1 MHQRSPHP
9 HPRPP
14 HRPASLHPR
23 LWLSLALM
31 GLSYALLPQLP
42 PSFSLLESTRVLL
55 AWNIGAAFYI
65 GLSLWRMFQASSERI
80 QNRAELEDDGRFFV
94 LFVVIASSAAI
105 LFSVPGQ
112 MEAIKGQTSHAL
124 VAAHLALAIG
134 TVISSWVFTQIS
146 FAFHYAHDYYRAQS
160 RGAAGGLVFPDTE
173 APLYADFLYFSA
185 IIGTSAQTA
194 DININARP
202 MRLLVLLHC
211 VQAFFFNTMIL
222 AIVINVA
229 AGNFGA

>member
-1 MHQRSPHP
+1 MKSPQRPS
-9 HPRPP
+9 
-14 HRPASLHPR
+14 HRPISLHPR

-31 GLSYALLPQLP
+31 LLSYALLPLVYP
-42 PSFSLLESTRVLL
+42 ILESTRVLL
-55 AWNIGAAFYI
+55 AWNTGAAAYI
-65 GLSLWRMFQASSERI
+65 ILSLQRI
-80 QNRAELEDDGRFFV
+80 LRAAPEHIQDRAEQEDDGRFFV
-94 LFVVIASSAAI
+94 LLLVMASSAAI

-112 MEAIKGQTSHAL
+112 MAAIKGQSSPLQSAL
-124 VAAHLALAIG
+124 HLALAIG
-134 TVISSWVFTQIS
+134 TVISAWAFTQIS

-160 RGAAGGLVFPDTE
+160 QGQAGGLLFPETTQ
-173 APLYADFLYFSA
+173 PLYADFLYFSC

-222 AIVINVA
+222 AIVINMA
-229 AGNFGA
+229 AGNFSP